1 MSAQSRQE
9 LSRFIRRSVLPNT
22 SRVYDKYWEH
32 WISFLKSEVNEDDPF
47 VGSAGE
53 EEKASLVGIMML
65 RRHEQGLRG
74 KQATAFT
81 ASIRMHF
88 VQQGVSTNFLNSPVI
103 ATARAACQPKPEEL
117 RERKDSGAV
126 TSVKLPIC
134 ESMLVGMKAR
144 MWTGRRWTGADMRD
158 RMTYL
163 GCMWAFEMGARV
175 SEYTAPEPR
184 GVDHCIRVD
193 DLVFIDESP
202 TGTRTLCGSQLTG
215 VGTAGGVVGSLNIIE
230 CRATAVSTKGKKV
243 VKPKIV
249 GRRSVEESGFLDDL
263 LDFMA
268 HSGSTGKDELFS
280 FRCGDNT
287 QVKLRSRDVREALK
301 RECEEN
307 GLDSNYFSSH
317 SLRKGAITEMR
328 SLRASE
334 DDRRDR
340 GNYAPNSQVMNI
352 TYDYGAG
359 IGPLASNSLVGG
371 HKPTVEDVRRLLPPA
386 RRVEE

>member
-1 MSAQSRQE
+1 M
-9 LSRFIRRSVLPNT
+9 
-22 SRVYDKYWEH
+22 YDKYWEH

-65 RRHEQGLRG
+65 RRHEQGLRC

-163 GCMWAFEMGARV
+163 GCMCTVGGRIGWIV
-175 SEYTAPEPR
+175 
-184 GVDHCIRVD
+184 
-193 DLVFIDESP
+193 
-202 TGTRTLCGSQLTG
+202 TRS
-215 VGTAGGVVGSLNIIE
+215 GTA
-230 CRATAVSTKGKKV
+230 
-243 VKPKIV
+243 
-249 GRRSVEESGFLDDL
+249 
-263 LDFMA
+263 
-268 HSGSTGKDELFS
+268 
-280 FRCGDNT
+280 
-287 QVKLRSRDVREALK
+287 SR
-301 RECEEN
+301 
-307 GLDSNYFSSH
+307 
-317 SLRKGAITEMR
+317 
-328 SLRASE
+328 
-334 DDRRDR
+334 
-340 GNYAPNSQVMNI
+340 P
-352 TYDYGAG
+352 G
-359 IGPLASNSLVGG
+359 IPG
-371 HKPTVEDVRRLLPPA
+371 TTTT
-386 RRVEE
+386 